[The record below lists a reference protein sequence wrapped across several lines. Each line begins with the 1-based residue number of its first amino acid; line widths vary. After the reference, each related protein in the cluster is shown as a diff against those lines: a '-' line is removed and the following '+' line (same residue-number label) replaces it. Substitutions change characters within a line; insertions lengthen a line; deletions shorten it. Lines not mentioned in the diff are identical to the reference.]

1 MPKAS
6 IAGPVQCL
14 DHPSLASIRMNPTP
28 CWRMQ
33 RQAADCL
40 GVSERTLHRWR
51 SAGLL
56 KPGEHFRRKFPSPNS
71 PLLYH
76 LERCEEAMNHA
87 CARPWQQLERAPQ
100 ESRET
105 NKRF

>member
-1 MPKAS
+1 MTHIPHWS
-6 IAGPVQCL
+6 V
-14 DHPSLASIRMNPTP
+14 
-28 CWRMQ
+28 Q

-100 ESRET
+100 CSREHL
-105 NKRF
+105 KRR

>member
-1 MPKAS
+1 MDRSQISCPQELLFFASTPMP
-6 IAGPVQCL
+6 
-14 DHPSLASIRMNPTP
+14 HTP
-28 CWRMQ
+28 HWSVQ
-33 RQAADCL
+33 RQA
-40 GVSERTLHRWR
+40 GTLHRWR

-76 LERCEEAMNHA
+76 VEGCEEAMNHA

-100 ESRET
+100 CSRE
-105 NKRF
+105 NLSRR